1 MKFRLTKI
9 ILQPKIGEETH
20 LSEIFYDTLIFQQS
34 GIISAAMLE
43 GILLASNMAAKTT
56 FLLISC

>member
-1 MKFRLTKI
+1 MLH
-9 ILQPKIGEETH
+9 PKIWEETH